1 MPQQLINLVTTHQ
14 SISTELALTDDDIM
28 PSSPWLA
35 GYYAEEA
42 GPACAPVWSTL
53 QSTVSEAPSAGRR
66 FPAGVS
72 SSPSPVCFGNYILP
86 NSPPPPPHAQSW
98 IP

>member
-42 GPACAPVWSTL
+42 GPACALCEGRDQLCLVHPGILHAAQLV
-53 QSTVSEAPSAGRR
+53 TVE
-66 FPAGVS
+66 
-72 SSPSPVCFGNYILP
+72 
-86 NSPPPPPHAQSW
+86 
-98 IP
+98 